1 MSKSKNK
8 IEEVRD
14 EPIEAAGEEGVET
27 PTHDASTESR
37 ANEDTADLDDS
48 ETSKTPQQKL
58 AEERDKLQSQL
69 QRTLADL
76 QNFRKRRAQ
85 EMTDVRRA
93 AIEAMTADLLPILDN
108 FHLATTIGSSTGD
121 EATRSIQ
128 EGLEMVRGM
137 LESVFERYGVQEIPA
152 DGTRFDPLVHE
163 AVGIDPDPEAEE
175 GVVTQILQRGYSIDG
190 KVIRPTR
197 VMVGG
202 TPPSSTGEDGDC

>member
-8 IEEVRD
+8 IEEVSD
-14 EPIEAAGEEGVET
+14 EPTQAEADEAVEP
-27 PTHDASTESR
+27 PTDNSSTESP
-37 ANEDTADLDDS
+37 ADQDTEAQDDT
-48 ETSKTPQQKL
+48 EASKTPQQKL

-85 EMTDVRRA
+85 EMTNVRRT
-93 AIEAMTADLLPILDN
+93 AIEAMAADLLPVLDN

-121 EATRSIQ
+121 EATRSMQ

-175 GVVTQILQRGYSIDG
+175 GVVTQIIQRGYSIDG

-202 TPPSSTGEDGDC
+202 TPPVTAGEDGDS

>member
-8 IEEVRD
+8 IEEVSD
-14 EPIEAAGEEGVET
+14 EPTQAEADEAVEP
-27 PTHDASTESR
+27 PTDNSSTESP
-37 ANEDTADLDDS
+37 AEEDT

-93 AIEAMTADLLPILDN
+93 AIEAMAADLLPVLDN

-121 EATRSIQ
+121 EATRSMQ

-137 LESVFERYGVQEIPA
+137 LESVFQRYGVEEIPA

-163 AVGIDPDPEAEE
+163 AVGIDPDPEAEA
-175 GVVTQILQRGYSIDG
+175 GVVTQIIQRGYSIDG

-202 TPPSSTGEDGDC
+202 TPPVTAGEDGDS